1 MTTPEGSAPT
11 VFDHLVELRSRLLR
25 AVAGLLL
32 VLVAL
37 LPFANR
43 LYGWVAQPLL
53 DKLPA
58 GAQLIAVEVASPF
71 FAPLKLAFFVAGL
84 ACLLVAVQALLE
96 AAHRLAQVLA
106 DVLQALGAEHQ
117 HHDHQHDQPVP
128 ETESTHGNVPLRGG
142 DRIPQRPRRSG

>member
-1 MTTPEGSAPT
+1 MMTTPEGSAPT

-53 DKLPA
+53 D
-58 GAQLIAVEVASPF
+58 
-71 FAPLKLAFFVAGL
+71 
-84 ACLLVAVQALLE
+84 
-96 AAHRLAQVLA
+96 
-106 DVLQALGAEHQ
+106 
-117 HHDHQHDQPVP
+117 
-128 ETESTHGNVPLRGG
+128 
-142 DRIPQRPRRSG
+142 